1 MRAGTQKRIPLGSK
15 IRVLVVD
22 DSVVIRRLVTQAVTE
37 DPALEVVGAA
47 ANGAIALSKIPQVN
61 PDAVTLDI
69 EMPEMDGLDALRQ
82 IRKLYPALC
91 VIMFSTLT
99 ERAATY
105 TLDALALGANDYVTK
120 AANVGSLNKSMASLR
135 SELIPK
141 IKQFFE
147 LEVPSAPLASA
158 KPQVKR
164 AGVQP
169 PRLPG
174 RKKGVIAIGVS
185 TGGAECAGRNLSLAA
200 QPLSLPDSDRPAHA
214 ADVYPPIGGTS
225 ERSK

>member
-22 DSVVIRRLVTQAVTE
+22 DSVVIRHLVAQALTE
-37 DPALEVVGAA
+37 DQALEVVGAA

-69 EMPEMDGLDALRQ
+69 EMPKMDGLEALRQ

-91 VIMFSTLT
+91 VIMFSTRT
-99 ERAATY
+99 ERAATH

-120 AANVGSLNKSMASLR
+120 AANVGSLSKSMASLR

-147 LEVPSAPLASA
+147 MEVPSAPLASA
-158 KPQVKR
+158 KPQ
-164 AGVQP
+164 AEETGIQP
-169 PRLPG
+169 
-174 RKKGVIAIGVS
+174 
-185 TGGAECAGRNLSLAA
+185 
-200 QPLSLPDSDRPAHA
+200 
-214 ADVYPPIGGTS
+214 
-225 ERSK
+225 